1 MSDRSAS
8 LSAETAANEVAYME
22 KKSVRRS
29 TLRGSRGAKSSQHG
43 RRPGEVRPQRGRPL
57 ELGDRLVIFPGA
69 MQRHRELHVQAGTL
83 GSERERTA
91 EVRDRLL
98 VAMLSG

>member
-29 TLRGSRGAKSSQHG
+29 TLRGSRGAKSSQH
-43 RRPGEVRPQRGRPL
+43 RRRAGEVRPQRGRPL
-57 ELGDRLVIFPGA
+57 ELGDRLLIVPRA
-69 MQRHRELHVQAGTL
+69 MQRHRELHMQSRAL
-83 GSERERTA
+83 GRERERTA
-91 EVRDRLL
+91 KVRDRLL
-98 VAMLSG
+98 VA